1 MTFKWPSKDPDET
14 VDFSMDWSR
23 YLNDQATI
31 DNVTWFVD
39 NASGVKTELAN
50 ANDIVNGIQLV
61 GKSNTNTVATINVA
75 LGTNN
80 LKYKFSCQIRDTS
93 GTIAER
99 TVTLPIKES

>member
-39 NASGVKTELAN
+39 NASGVKTELALSPF
-50 ANDIVNGIQLV
+50 I
-61 GKSNTNTVATINVA
+61 
-75 LGTNN
+75 
-80 LKYKFSCQIRDTS
+80 F
-93 GTIAER
+93 
-99 TVTLPIKES
+99 

>member
-39 NASGVKTELAN
+39 NASVVKTELAN
-50 ANDIVNGIQLV
+50 ANDIVNGIQFV

>member
-1 MTFKWPSKDPDET
+1 MSLKWPSKDPDET

-31 DNVTWFVD
+31 DTVTWFV
-39 NASGVKTELAN
+39 NNSSGVKTQFTS
-50 ANDIVNGIQLV
+50 NGQIINNIQFV
-61 GKSNTNTVATINVA
+61 GSSKTDTVATINVG

-99 TVTLPIKES
+99 TVTLPIKEL

>member
-1 MTFKWPSKDPDET
+1 MTFKWPSKNPDET

-50 ANDIVNGIQLV
+50 ANDIVNGIQFV

>member
-31 DNVTWFVD
+31 DNVIWFVD

-50 ANDIVNGIQLV
+50 ANDIVNGIQFV

-80 LKYKFSCQIRDTS
+80 LKYKFSCQIKDTS